1 MAQPVVERVPPSRSR
16 LDRVGWTAL
25 GYGPFRYFIAAMLAS
40 TSGNFLYFA
49 ALGWYVLDLTGS
61 PAAVGFAF
69 TASGLPILLATVHAG
84 VLTDRVGARRML
96 LVSLAAMAAVA
107 ISQAAFAVSGNSSF
121 PVVLALALAL
131 GIAQTI
137 GAPASV
143 AIVTELVPPPAVS
156 SATVL
161 NFLHM
166 NVSRIIG
173 GLAGG
178 FLLATTTPA
187 TTFAAA
193 AILFIVPVAI
203 MARVRTTDTRLPS
216 DRPRAAVLGPLVEA
230 FRYAITYPT
239 LGVLILLSIAP
250 GAIGLSYLFMLPVAA
265 VELGIGAGGLGLLM
279 AAAGVGGLV
288 AGLSLESIQRRVG
301 HGRALIGGIMGA
313 ALGLTLFGL
322 APNVPIAI
330 LALVIV
336 GASFLTFASATVT
349 LTQAIAPPRLRGRM
363 VSLFATLY
371 WGMMPVGA
379 LMVGLV
385 AEATTARTAIALC
398 GIGLAIAGAA
408 AFVGRPQIA
417 TLAVGRDGLTLSGD
431 LSGSGVRVAPIREP
445 ALPGEPAT
453 GAEQATVIGPI
464 SAIDPVLVV
473 EPTSARA
480 PDRAGGPASVS
491 GPAPDSRHP

>member
-1 MAQPVVERVPPSRSR
+1 MAQPVVEGVPPRGSR

-61 PAAVGFAF
+61 PAAVGFVF
-69 TASGLPILLATVHAG
+69 TASGLPILLATVYAG

-96 LVSLAAMAAVA
+96 LVSLGAMAAVA
-107 ISQAAFAVSGNSSF
+107 IGQAAFAVGGSPSYALV
-121 PVVLALALAL
+121 VVLALGL

-166 NVSRIIG
+166 NVARIIG
-173 GLAGG
+173 GLLGG

-187 TTFAAA
+187 TTFGVAAV
-193 AILFIVPVAI
+193 LFVLPVAI
-203 MARVRTTDTRLPS
+203 MARVRTTDPRRPG

-230 FRYAITYPT
+230 FRYATSYPT
-239 LGVLILLSIAP
+239 LGVLIILSIAP
-250 GAIGLSYLFMLPVAA
+250 GAIGLSYVFMLPVVA
-265 VELGIGAGGLGLLM
+265 VELGIGAGGLGILM
-279 AAAGVGGLV
+279 AAAGIGGLV
-288 AGLSLESIQRRVG
+288 AGLSLESIQRGIG
-301 HGRALIGGIMGA
+301 HGRALIGGIVGA

-322 APNVPIAI
+322 APTVPLAIA
-330 LALVIV
+330 ALTIV

-379 LMVGLV
+379 LIVGLV
-385 AEATTARTAIALC
+385 AEATTARTAMALC
-398 GIGLAIAGAA
+398 GVGLAIAGAA
-408 AFVGRPQIA
+408 AFLGRPQIA

-431 LSGSGVRVAPIREP
+431 LRGSGVRV
-445 ALPGEPAT
+445 
-453 GAEQATVIGPI
+453 V
-464 SAIDPVLVV
+464 PV
-473 EPTSARA
+473 
-480 PDRAGGPASVS
+480 DGPAPVS
-491 GPAPDSRHP
+491 EPVPVRVPVPVSEPRPVMEPIPVSEPAPDSRRR